1 MKVALTII
9 GVVLGL
15 IALAV
20 LAIITIPFKE
30 SEGAVIT
37 ALISL
42 KVALRNKLLPSGD
55 AKVDDEAEAEVVVP
69 DVA

>member
-20 LAIITIPFKE
+20 LAIMTFPFKGNDDN
-30 SEGAVIT
+30 GAVIT
-37 ALISL
+37 ALIALQKAL
-42 KVALRNKLLPSGD
+42 KGKLLPT
-55 AKVDDEAEAEVVVP
+55 KDDVVVVP
-69 DVA
+69 DAA

>member
-20 LAIITIPFKE
+20 LGVMTFPFKE

-37 ALISL
+37 ALIGL
-42 KVALRNKLLPSGD
+42 KKALRTKLLPT
-55 AKVDDEAEAEVVVP
+55 KKDDEVAPLEA
-69 DVA
+69 

>member
-20 LAIITIPFKE
+20 LGIMTIPFKE

-42 KVALRNKLLPSGD
+42 RVALRNKLLPR
-55 AKVDDEAEAEVVVP
+55 KDEEVAPLEA
-69 DVA
+69 